1 MMVGLMHPL
10 RSAASFSVYA
20 GLLLVCIWP
29 AIYNGQPF
37 LNPDTL
43 QYIRYADAGV
53 AKIMGHSADWVQLA
67 PRYNAEAT
75 SHGTAGSNGD
85 ASRHPPFAGRS
96 IYYGALL
103 RLGDMFG
110 LMWPSITLQAA
121 ALILAIALTLNHTI
135 GFRQSNFAATVVV
148 LAFTTPMA
156 FYASKLM
163 PDIFAGITIL
173 GAANLI
179 LFGDRMNRLFL
190 LAWICLLCAAL
201 SFHSSHVLI
210 AACLLL
216 IYLVIR
222 FFFHGAA
229 SLRGLAGIICCI
241 LLAFAADAAFTMA
254 TTKVFGEPPIRPP
267 FLAAR
272 VAVNGPGTAYLKA
285 NCPEAGFTL
294 CRFVDRL
301 QIISGDLVS
310 RSPTDTFLWS
320 PNPAKGGVF
329 APSDPA
335 TQRSLSDE
343 QFRFVLAV
351 LMADPV
357 GETAA
362 MLKDGILQISK
373 VSLLYYN
380 YDQQMRDAFRAQ
392 MPSRYVAAE
401 ERTRAWNGTLPVLL
415 ISVIVTAIALASLAY
430 LVYALVWFDRGSSG
444 ERDLRR
450 FSVVVIVG
458 TLANGFVCGAMSE
471 PDERYQARL
480 IWLIPLV
487 AGLIYQRRF
496 LDLRIPARVGSR

>member
-1 MMVGLMHPL
+1 MMAGLMHPL
-10 RSAASFSVYA
+10 RSAAGFSVYA

-37 LNPDTL
+37 INPDTL

-67 PRYNAEAT
+67 PRYHAEAT
-75 SHGTAGSNGD
+75 SNGTAGSNGD
-85 ASRHPPFAGRS
+85 APRHAPLAGRS

-103 RLGDMFG
+103 RLGDVFG
-110 LMWPSITLQAA
+110 LMWPSIMLQAA
-121 ALILAIALTLNHTI
+121 ALMLAIALTLHHTI
-135 GFRQSNFAATVVV
+135 GFRRANFAATVAV

-156 FYASKLM
+156 FYVSKLM
-163 PDIFAGITIL
+163 PDIFAGIAIL

-179 LFGDRMNRLFL
+179 VFGDRMNRLFL
-190 LAWICLLCAAL
+190 LTWICLLCAAL
-201 SFHSSHVLI
+201 SFHSSHVLV
-210 AACLLL
+210 AVYLLA

-222 FFFHGAA
+222 FFSHGAA

-241 LLAFAADAAFTMA
+241 LFAFAADATFTMA
-254 TTKVFGEPPIRPP
+254 TTRMFGEPPIRPP

-272 VAVNGPGTAYLKA
+272 VAVDGPGTAYLKA
-285 NCPEAGFTL
+285 HCPEAGFTL

-301 QIISGDLVS
+301 PVVS
-310 RSPTDTFLWS
+310 TDTFLWS
-320 PNPAKGGVF
+320 PDPAEGGVF

-335 TQRSLSDE
+335 TQRGLSDE

-362 MLKDGILQISK
+362 MLKDSILQISK

-401 ERTRAWNGTLPVLL
+401 ERTKAWNGTLPVLL
-415 ISVIVTAIALASLAY
+415 ISVIVIATALASLAY
-430 LVYALVWFDRGSSG
+430 LVHALVWFDRDSFG
-444 ERDLRR
+444 EQDLRR

-480 IWLIPLV
+480 MWLIPLV

-496 LDLRIPARVGSR
+496 LNLQTPPASARGEASES